1 MDPLKQWADVVSGAG
16 LAVPDVTQA
25 TRYTCGP
32 SVLDAALQYFRKAS
46 PGEAKIAATMG
57 TTPENGTTYDQML
70 KGAAAFGLDAELVE
84 GATVADLSTS
94 LEAGELPLVPLQ
106 AWASDE
112 PPPGGYEGR
121 WTNAHFVVVVAI
133 DLDRGDI
140 LFEDPAL
147 DGARGYLTIPEFE
160 SRWHV
165 LKDDKPTEGVVI
177 ITRGD
182 GPTALRAPTLD
193 DAKAM
198 G

>member
-1 MDPLKQWADVVSGAG
+1 MEPLKQWADVASGVG
-16 LAVPDVTQA
+16 LAVPDVTQS
-25 TRYTCGP
+25 THYTCGP
-32 SVLDAALQYFRKAS
+32 SVLHAALEYFRKAS
-46 PGEAKIAATMG
+46 PGEAAIASAIG
-57 TTPENGTTYDQML
+57 STPQDGTTYDQML
-70 KGAAAFGLDAELVE
+70 EGAAAFNLQAELVE
-84 GATVADLSTS
+84 GVSTNYLAAS

-121 WTNAHFVVVVAI
+121 WTNAHFVIVVAI
-133 DLDRGDI
+133 DLERGDI

-165 LKDDKPTEGVVI
+165 LKDDKPTEGVAI

-182 GPTALRAPTLD
+182 GPTALRAPALD
-193 DAKAM
+193 PAKPM